1 MQCTE
6 TTTTIN
12 LHKNSQSKEHGVIFK
27 FQSAIYKNFLSGK
40 NLESFSIST
49 FYQTG
54 NKQLL
59 TPK

>member
-6 TTTTIN
+6 TATTIN
-12 LHKNSQSKEHGVIFK
+12 LYKNSQNKEGELIFK
-27 FQSAIYKNFLSGK
+27 FQSATYKSFLSGK
-40 NLESFSIST
+40 DLESSSIPI

-59 TPK
+59 IPK